1 MNLDQYE
8 ADAIHTN
15 TQQVDAEEGQT
26 EGEEEEEYFDL
37 GGTKVRKIQ
46 IEGEESEF
54 LMDDEGN
61 IYNFNGEYVGT
72 ANAGAEEGNQ
82 NNEEKE
88 EDKFISN

>member
-1 MNLDQYE
+1 
-8 ADAIHTN
+8 
-15 TQQVDAEEGQT
+15 
-26 EGEEEEEYFDL
+26 
-37 GGTKVRKIQ
+37 
-46 IEGEESEF
+46 
-54 LMDDEGN
+54 MDDEGN